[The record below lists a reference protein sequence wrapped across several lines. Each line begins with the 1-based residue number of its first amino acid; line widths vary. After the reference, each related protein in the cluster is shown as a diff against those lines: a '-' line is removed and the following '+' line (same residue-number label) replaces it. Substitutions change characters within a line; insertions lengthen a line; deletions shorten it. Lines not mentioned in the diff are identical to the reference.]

1 MTAATLAEGSATA
14 GEIRVSS
21 WSGVR
26 DALRHR
32 HLRQA
37 LYDEG
42 GVVMDD
48 CLLTLHAAEHRDRR
62 RLENRLFRREVFAEW
77 ELHALGRT
85 LDESL
90 LPFVRAGRGD
100 LLTIGYRTTMNLTA
114 LVAGV
119 DRPQGT
125 VEETERLYEAVK
137 LFSAGAT
144 LVHSTRDHDEVRAEV
159 LDALDAFDRDL
170 LGPSI
175 ERRRALLARVER
187 GEISDDELPR
197 DVLTTLLRNQD
208 RLDLPHDVLRR
219 EIAFYLQAGSHSTA
233 NAFTHTVD
241 ELFRW
246 GDDHP
251 EDLGRATGDLG
262 LVQRCVH
269 ETLRLH
275 PASPVAWRRAV
286 LDTELRDGTP
296 VPAGTLVV
304 VDILAANT
312 EAATWGSDATAWDP
326 HRTPPDGVPA
336 WGHTFGGGAHVCIGR
351 ELDGGHEL
359 DAGACPRGDDHLY
372 GTVARMVAA
381 LLAHGGRPD
390 PGDPPSLD
398 PASTRRHF
406 SRYPVVFT
414 GDPGDTGG
422 AAGPGDTGV
431 AGHTGDTRH
440 ARGPGGAR

>member
-1 MTAATLAEGSATA
+1 MTGAGTATA
-14 GEIRVSS
+14 PAPGEVRVATWAS
-21 WSGVR
+21 VR

-32 HLRQA
+32 DLRQA

-48 CLLTLHAAEHRDRR
+48 CLLTLHGAAHRDRR
-62 RLENRLFRREVFAEW
+62 RLENRLFRRDVFAEW
-77 ELHALGRT
+77 ELEVLGAT

-90 LPFVRAGRGD
+90 LPVVRAGRGD

-114 LVAGV
+114 RVAGV
-119 DRPQGT
+119 DRPRGT
-125 VEETERLYEAVK
+125 AEETEALYEAVK

-159 LDALDAFDRDL
+159 LAALDDFDREL

-175 ERRRALLARVER
+175 GRRRALIACAER
-187 GEISDDELPR
+187 GEIAEDDLPR

-246 GDDHP
+246 GAAHPDDL
-251 EDLGRATGDLG
+251 ERARDDLAF
-262 LVQRCVH
+262 VQRCVH

-286 LDTELRDGTP
+286 ADTTLRDGTP
-296 VPAGTLVV
+296 LPAGTLVV

-312 EAATWGSDATAWDP
+312 EPATWGPDAAVWNP
-326 HRTPPDGVPA
+326 HRAPVEGVAA
-336 WGHTFGGGAHVCIGR
+336 WGHSFGGGPHVCIGR
-351 ELDGGHEL
+351 ELDGGQEL
-359 DAGACPRGDDHLY
+359 TADGCPRDDGHLY

-381 LLAHGGRPD
+381 LLAHGARPD
-390 PGDPPSLD
+390 PDDPAVLD
-398 PASTRRHF
+398 PTSTRRHF
-406 SRYPVVFT
+406 SRYPVVF
-414 GDPGDTGG
+414 G
-422 AAGPGDTGV
+422 AAP
-431 AGHTGDTRH
+431 
-440 ARGPGGAR
+440 

>member
-1 MTAATLAEGSATA
+1 MTSTA
-14 GEIRVSS
+14 PAPTTGDEIRVAT
-21 WSGVR
+21 WAGVR

-32 HLRQA
+32 ELRQA

-48 CLLTLHAAEHRDRR
+48 CLLTLHGPDHRDRR

-77 ELHALGRT
+77 ELEVLGAT

-90 LPFVRAGRGD
+90 LPVVHAGRGD

-114 LVAGV
+114 RVAGV
-119 DRPQGT
+119 DRARGT
-125 VEETERLYEAVK
+125 VEETEALYEAVK

-159 LDALDAFDRDL
+159 LDALDLFDREL
-170 LGPSI
+170 LSPSI
-175 ERRRALLARVER
+175 ERRRALIARAER
-187 GEISDDELPR
+187 GEIGDDDLPR

-246 GDDHP
+246 GADHP
-251 EDLGRATGDLG
+251 DDLDRAAGDLAF
-262 LVQRCVH
+262 VQRCVH

-286 LDTELRDGTP
+286 ADTTLRDGTP
-296 VPAGTLVV
+296 LPAGALVV

-312 EAATWGSDATAWDP
+312 EPATWGQGGTAWDP
-326 HRTPPDGVPA
+326 HREPPDGVAA
-336 WGHTFGGGAHVCIGR
+336 WGHSFGGGMHVCIGR

-359 DAGACPRGDDHLY
+359 DPGACPRGEGHLY

-390 PGDPPSLD
+390 PADPAVLD
-398 PASTRRHF
+398 PTSTRRHF

-414 GDPGDTGG
+414 GTGTG
-422 AAGPGDTGV
+422 A
-431 AGHTGDTRH
+431 
-440 ARGPGGAR
+440 